1 MHPHPLSLVLCPL
14 GSGAQGGA
22 TANPANITKVGLL
35 ELGDCKPFS
44 CLFWIFVFQINFS
57 WNHT

>member
-1 MHPHPLSLVLCPL
+1 LSLVLCPL